1 MIHLDFINDSHGCG
15 TSLALDKLFGHYLLG
30 WSHTRGLVDASQD
43 TELVLNS
50 NWHSTGSLVCVTG
63 VPEKR
68 DQVQS
73 LLDPLRLLHMAKP
86 CVDVISQ
93 GKEGLAARLT
103 LTL

>member
-15 TSLALDKLFGHYLLG
+15 TSLALDTLFGRYLLG

-43 TELVLNS
+43 TELVLNC
-50 NWHSTGSLVCVTG
+50 NWHSTGSQVCVIG
-63 VPEKR
+63 IPEKH

-73 LLDPLRLLHMAKP
+73 LLGSLRLLHMAKP
-86 CVDVISQ
+86 CVEVTSQ
-93 GKEGLAARLT
+93 GEEGLAARLT